1 MIAWIH
7 RVEPT
12 GSRFVF
18 LDRDGV
24 LNRDSPHYIKSW
36 DEFHF
41 YPDALEALR
50 FLSRRRVD
58 VVLVSNQSAL
68 NRGIMTYDAFF
79 HLHQNIAAQIRRSG
93 AHLAAAFFCP
103 HRPDEGCS
111 CRKPAPGMLRAAAR
125 LYPMDLSKTCFV
137 GDKES
142 DLEAARNAGCR
153 PVLLHRNGT
162 GSPEV
167 LSRAEAARVPV
178 YTTLLDA
185 VQDLF
190 PDPD

>member
-1 MIAWIH
+1 MIVWID
-7 RVEPT
+7 RVEPDV
-12 GSRFVF
+12 SRFVF

-41 YPDALEALR
+41 YPDALDALR
-50 FLSRRRVD
+50 ALRRRRVG

-68 NRGIMTYDAFF
+68 HRGIMGFDAFF
-79 HLHQNIAAQIRRSG
+79 DLHQKMVDEIRRYG
-93 AHLAAAFFCP
+93 GDLTAAFFCP
-103 HRPDEGCS
+103 HRPDEGCP

-125 LYPMDLSKTCFV
+125 FYPMDLSRTFFV

-142 DLEAARNAGCR
+142 DLDAARNAGCR
-153 PVLLHRNGT
+153 PVLLCRDGT
-162 GSPEV
+162 GGTPP
-167 LSRAEAARVPV
+167 AHVPV

-185 VQDLF
+185 VEDLF
-190 PDPD
+190 PGTG